1 MKNEQR
7 SLALQ
12 YHENSKSLA
21 QIYDFNLQVSY
32 KIYPSADFI
41 KFNAPSYPCTQG
53 DANIKSEDSFLK
65 SILVRESTRDFTN
78 GPIDLDTLSR
88 LITIS
93 CGRNNVHKGAINRT
107 YPSAGARYPI
117 EVYVVILHS
126 NEIEKG
132 IYHYNVLDNGLEYIK
147 ISEFAEKAK
156 RFYSNQASIINGDY
170 PCLILFSAVFKRT
183 MEKYGERGYRFLFLD
198 AGHMAQ
204 NLYLTATYLG
214 LGIVALGVGSRN
226 DNKLDDILGLV
237 SSEENVIYGFAVG
250 HPKKIKDASLTR

>member
-1 MKNEQR
+1 MKNEQK

-21 QIYDFNLQVSY
+21 QTYDFDPQVSY
-32 KIYPSADFI
+32 KVYPGAEFI
-41 KFNAPSYPCTQG
+41 KFNAPTYPCSQV
-53 DANIKSEDSFLK
+53 NVSIKCEDSFLK
-65 SILVRESTRDFTN
+65 SMMERKSTRDFTSE
-78 GPIDLDTLSR
+78 PIGLDTLSR
-88 LITIS
+88 LITLS
-93 CGRNNVHKGAINRT
+93 CGHNNAQKGEKYRT

-117 EVYVVILHS
+117 EVYVIILRS

-132 IYHYNVLDNGLEYIK
+132 IYHYNVLDNGLEYVK
-147 ISEFAEKAK
+147 TCESADNAK
-156 RFYSNQASIINGDY
+156 KFYSNQADIINGIY

-214 LGIVALGVGSRN
+214 LGIVALGVGSGN

-250 HPKKIKDASLTR
+250 YPKKHKDVNLTH